1 MTDDTSHSDLPV
13 WNHIPVELAIQIF
26 RLTLPEHDSQSYYYS
41 QYCSQYC
48 SQYYSDLSRLCLVCK
63 GWRDI
68 VQSNATFWQF
78 VTTSTPPRLLQKIL
92 ECAEN
97 GGGLEVLHDGLMRKG
112 YSDTAIACI
121 ARSSNL
127 WTSLILLN
135 DTFEQC
141 RPILTNPTPILKHLY
156 IRRIPLAAADV
167 DLFRN
172 AATQLESLVVLQSSF
187 PWRSTTFAT
196 LREIKIDRPISA
208 LHFEEEL
215 IHALRS
221 SPRLASLIIRSCS
234 IELPPPTLIPP
245 VHLPHLRAIDIE
257 NSPQILSALLLAI
270 VCPPATAVAVTDTI
284 GGLTIQHPVVSAAL
298 SYAVLDCASDPYL
311 SIRYG
316 RAVSVKYGNVSL
328 TLKAGEGEF
337 SVEEQL
343 AFCSAFFGRFTDAS
357 TAASK
362 VLQLE
367 WYMGWNISSFL
378 DIIDARFPS
387 ISRLELVC
395 RAYSSWTANFSSFAR
410 GLTSPYSREGVTRWL
425 LPNLETLSI
434 RWRLSSNDW
443 IDEVINIVRSR
454 CGALEGTSAYDNVAL
469 GLQEPKPL
477 RSLSLPDCTIP
488 ERSLNTLKDLLGD
501 GADLDGVQW
510 VIQNTEDDEECGVLS
525 IPVP

>member
-1 MTDDTSHSDLPV
+1 MTDDTSHSNLPV

-26 RLTLPEHDSQSYYYS
+26 RLTLPGKESQSYYYFH
-41 QYCSQYC
+41 
-48 SQYYSDLSRLCLVCK
+48 YYSDLSRLRLVCK

-78 VTTSTPPRLLQKIL
+78 VTTSTPPRLLQKML

-97 GGGLEVLHDGLMRKG
+97 GGGLEVFHNGLMRKG

-121 ARSSNL
+121 ARSPNL

-156 IRRIPLAAADV
+156 IRRMLLAATDV
-167 DLFRN
+167 HLFRN
-172 AATQLESLVVLQSSF
+172 AATQLESLVVQQSSF
-187 PWRSTTFAT
+187 PRRSSTFAT
-196 LREIKIDRPISA
+196 LQEITIDRPISA

-234 IELPPPTLIPP
+234 IELPPPALIPP
-245 VHLPHLRAIDIE
+245 VHLPHLRTIDIE
-257 NSPQILSALLLAI
+257 GSPQISSTLLLAI
-270 VCPPATAVAVTDTI
+270 VCPPATAVAVTETI
-284 GGLTIQHPVVSAAL
+284 GSLTIQHPVVSAAL
-298 SYAVLDCASDPYL
+298 SNAALDCASDPCL
-311 SIRYG
+311 SIQYG
-316 RAVSVKYGNVSL
+316 RAVSVQYGNVSL
-328 TLKAGEGEF
+328 TLTAREGEF
-337 SVEEQL
+337 SMEAQL
-343 AFCSAFFGRFTDAS
+343 AFCSAFFGRFTDTS

-395 RAYSSWTANFSSFAR
+395 LAYSSWTADIGPFRRA
-410 GLTSPYSREGVTRWL
+410 LASPYSKEGVTRWL

-434 RWRLSSNDW
+434 RWPLTSNDW
-443 IDEVINIVRSR
+443 IDEVIYIVRSR
-454 CGALEGTSAYDNVAL
+454 CGALKGTIAYDNVAV
-469 GLQEPKPL
+469 GLQEPQHL
-477 RSLSLPDCTIP
+477 RSLSLHDCTIP
-488 ERSLNTLKDLLGD
+488 ERSLKTLKDLLGD
-501 GADLDGVQW
+501 GANLDGVQW
-510 VIQNTEDDEECGVLS
+510 VIQNTDDDEECGVLS